1 MLGCSTFTPLCDD
14 KVLMFV
20 CWGVLTGFCCRDPIV
35 TGCKELREFP
45 CPESKLEPG
54 CSEFI
59 MFGCAVEAPDKDREL
74 CCRLDIEFCGI
85 VGTEPCKF
93 IDCTTEDSPDFNET
107 EFEQVEVAV
116 AWFSY
121 EAQEAV
127 LAAVQAS

>member
-1 MLGCSTFTPLCDD
+1 MLGGSTFTPLCDD

-59 MFGCAVEAPDKDREL
+59 MFGCAVEAPDKDIEL
-74 CCRLDIEFCGI
+74 CCRLDIEFSGI

-93 IDCTTEDSPDFNET
+93 IDCN
-107 EFEQVEVAV
+107 
-116 AWFSY
+116 
-121 EAQEAV
+121 
-127 LAAVQAS
+127 